1 VRGNFRRGLS
11 AVVVAV
17 VAAAGLGGG
26 PSAEATAGGRLE
38 QLLANNPGSIVTGP
52 DSITTPSGVTLS
64 LAAAKAGASVD
75 DLCTY
80 EHLCLYSEQVY
91 KGEKLTIDLDC
102 KLYYLWDKKMSD
114 GTSWNGRVASYINNQ
129 KAGTWAH
136 LWWNLGS
143 QQAPDGKNWV
153 LVESSKARG
162 KGLNR
167 GVDQT
172 PHAPMSIGH
181 INLVRPCTA
190 TP

>member
-1 VRGNFRRGLS
+1 MRGNFRRGLS

-136 LWWNLGS
+136 LWWNFGD
-143 QQAPDGKNWV
+143 QKNVDAKNSV
-153 LVESSKARG
+153 LLESSKALG
-162 KGLNR
+162 KGLNKGVNGMPR
-167 GVDQT
+167 G
-172 PHAPMSIGH
+172 P
-181 INLVRPCTA
+181 INVVRPCTA
-190 TP
+190 KP